1 VGPRALRTIYADDV
15 EMITPDEHIRGIEAA
30 LSLLQEIHTAFPD
43 LRHELV
49 SAIEEVT
56 PSRASGA

>member
-1 VGPRALRTIYADDV
+1 MGPRALRTIYADDV

-49 SAIEEVT
+49 SAIE
-56 PSRASGA
+56 G